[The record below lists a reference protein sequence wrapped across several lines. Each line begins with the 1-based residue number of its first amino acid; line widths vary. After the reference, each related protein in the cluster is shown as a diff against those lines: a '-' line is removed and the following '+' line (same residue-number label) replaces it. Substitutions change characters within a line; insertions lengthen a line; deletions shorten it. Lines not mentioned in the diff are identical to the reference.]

1 LPADA
6 VVASAFALSLVVVL
20 AATPLAIRIADRTG
34 FHDQPIG
41 YKGHSKPTPYLG
53 GAAVFSGFLLGALLA
68 GTAGSKLAWV
78 LVCAVLLWLVGTLD
92 DRFNVT
98 PLLRV
103 LAEIGCAGIL
113 FAADLGWSM
122 TGSGAADFAI
132 TALWLVALSNAFN
145 LMDNMDGAA
154 CTVALFSSLG
164 TAVIALVLG
173 ESSVAALALAMC
185 GACLGFLRYNL
196 AGPARIF
203 LGDGGSMPMGF
214 VVGATIMA
222 LPLDDELAW
231 HQLATAV
238 LLAGLPL
245 LDTTLVILSRRRAGI
260 SLLQGGRDHITH
272 RLRRR
277 LPSARAVAAALGT
290 AQAILCAIAL
300 WLVQHDDTSTTVA
313 WALMLGA
320 AAAAVAIME
329 SGTWAPA
336 RPEPEPPEP
345 GAASAGPPAPGAGA
359 EPAAAGEP
367 GEAAQPGAKPPLLR
381 TYPLEV
387 VLVVITAASCGLS
400 PFLYGFYSLGTWGPI
415 ALGLLA
421 LLLGLT
427 IARPAVPRR
436 AALVALAGLAGL
448 ALWALVSGGWAGS
461 PGNALVEANRWILYA
476 TLFAILLLLLRDD
489 RLGRLLLGVATAFV
503 LALGAYVLI
512 RMLGG
517 AEDLFLNKRLNKP
530 LGYVNGQASYFLL
543 GLWPLIAVAERA
555 KRAWL
560 SGAAIAGAAM
570 LGSLILLS
578 ETRAIVPAIAIS
590 ALVLLV
596 LVPGRVRRGWAIV
609 AIALAVAAISG
620 PLLHVYDAS
629 GQVVEEG
636 AVRDAAIAIV
646 VGSLVIGAVWAA
658 VVAAADRASRIAGPA
673 TRRAPAVAL
682 VVLVLAA
689 VGAVAVVVDD
699 PAGAVSRQYDA
710 FTNLQSAS
718 DQQSRFLSGGGNRY
732 DYWRIALDEFGD
744 EPVRG
749 VGAGSYQ
756 FAYFEERRT
765 PEDIRQPHSLE
776 LQTLSEL
783 GLVGGI
789 LLALFLGSVLV
800 GLASRT
806 RRARNSA
813 PDAALTVA
821 AGGIFVVWLVH
832 TSVDW
837 IHLIPGV
844 TGLALAAA
852 AVLLAPWRAARS
864 RPRDRRHRIVVA
876 LAALLVVGAAIYLG
890 RATLADRYGDRAQDT
905 LTADPRRALDDT
917 GRSLDLNG
925 DSVPVH
931 YTRSA
936 AYARLGDYNGA
947 RGALLDALEVE
958 PRNFVTWALLG
969 DLATRRGEVAR
980 ARTYYARALRLNPRD
995 PQLPALA
1002 RHPPTEAP

>member
-6 VVASAFALSLVVVL
+6 LVASAFALSLVVVL

-68 GTAGSKLAWV
+68 GTAGSNLAWV

-92 DRFNVT
+92 DRFHVT

-113 FAADLGWSM
+113 FAADLGWSI
-122 TGSGAADFAI
+122 TGSGVADFAI

-173 ESSVAALALAMC
+173 ESTVAALALALC

-222 LPLDDELAW
+222 LPLDGELAW

-245 LDTTLVILSRRRAGI
+245 LDTTLVVLSRRRAGI
-260 SLLQGGRDHITH
+260 SLLQGGRDHLTH

-290 AQAILCAIAL
+290 AQALLCAGAL
-300 WLVQHDDTSTTVA
+300 WLVEHDDTSTTVA

-320 AAAAVAIME
+320 AAATVAIME
-329 SGTWAPA
+329 TGAWAPT
-336 RPEPEPPEP
+336 RPEPEPATAE
-345 GAASAGPPAPGAGA
+345 ASEAPGAPP
-359 EPAAAGEP
+359 EPATGDP
-367 GEAAQPGAKPPLLR
+367 VGAPPLLR

-387 VLVVITAASCGLS
+387 ALVVITAASCGLS

-421 LLLGLT
+421 VLLGLT
-427 IARPAVPRR
+427 IARPAVPRK
-436 AALVALAGLAGL
+436 AALVALTGLAGL

-461 PGNALVEANRWILYA
+461 PGNALIEANRWILYA

-503 LALGAYVLI
+503 LALGVYILV

-517 AEDLFLNKRLNKP
+517 GEDLFLYKRLHEP
-530 LGYVNGQASYFLL
+530 LGYINGQASYFLL
-543 GLWPLIAVAERA
+543 GLWPLIALAERT
-555 KRAWL
+555 RNPWL
-560 SGAAIAGAAM
+560 GGSAIAGGVM
-570 LGSLILLS
+570 LGSLVLLS

-590 ALVLLV
+590 ALVLLL

-609 AIALAVAAISG
+609 AIALSVAAISG
-620 PLLHVYDAS
+620 PLLHVYDVA
-629 GQVVEEG
+629 GNQVDPDS
-636 AVRDAAIAIV
+636 VRDAALAVAI
-646 VGSLVIGAVWAA
+646 GSLVAGAVWAA
-658 VVAAADRASRIAGPA
+658 LMAATQRIATFAGPA

-682 VVLVLAA
+682 VVLALAA
-689 VGAVAVVVDD
+689 VGGVAVVADD
-699 PAGAVSRQYDA
+699 PAGTITRQYDA
-710 FTNLQSAS
+710 FTNLQQQSPA

-756 FAYFEERRT
+756 FTYFEERRT
-765 PEDIRQPHSLE
+765 REDIRQPHSIE

-783 GLVGGI
+783 GLVGGV
-789 LLALFLGSVLV
+789 LLALFLGAVMV

-806 RRARNSA
+806 RRARSSPSEA
-813 PDAALTVA
+813 GLTVA
-821 AGGIFVVWLVH
+821 AGGTFVVWLVH

-844 TGLALAAA
+844 TGIALAAA
-852 AVLLAPWRAARS
+852 AVLLAPWRAPRGAAR
-864 RPRDRRHRIVVA
+864 DTRHRVVVA
-876 LAALLVVGAAIYLG
+876 VAVVLVVGAAVYLG
-890 RATLADRYGDRAQDT
+890 RATLADRYGDGAADA
-905 LTADPRRALDDT
+905 LASDPRQALDEAR
-917 GRSLDLNG
+917 RSLDLNG
-925 DSVPVH
+925 DAVPVR
-931 YTRSA
+931 YTLSA
-936 AYARLGDYNGA
+936 AHARLGDYPGA
-947 RGALLDALEVE
+947 LDALLDATRVE

-969 DLATRRGEVAR
+969 DLATRRGDVAL
-980 ARTYYARALRLNPRD
+980 ARRYYGRALQLNPRD
-995 PQLPALA
+995 PQLSAFA
-1002 RHPPTEAP
+1002 RNPPTEVRP